1 MRKLVMAVV
10 ALMVMAVIA
19 APSADAQD
27 YGDKAKSH
35 WMKGTMTPPDQETV
49 DVAYEMSWGDDGAK
63 GWIVADG
70 EDGEKVKIEMKDI
83 SMDGDYFKY
92 SFSPPDNADLVV
104 SCSLKKQSD
113 GGFAGKC
120 NDNEENG
127 RSGHMTMAPMGGMN
141 PCGANPCA
149 AKMNPCG
156 ANPCAAKMKE
166 MNPCGANPC
175 AAMQNPCSG

>member
-19 APSADAQD
+19 APSADAQE

-35 WMKGTMTPPDQETV
+35 WMKGTMTPPDQETMEI
-49 DVAYEMSWGDDGAK
+49 AYEMSWGDHGAK

-83 SMDGDYFKY
+83 SMDGDYLNYTFT
-92 SFSPPDNADLVV
+92 PPDNADLVV

-113 GGFAGKC
+113 GGFAGTC
-120 NDNEENG
+120 NDNEEDG
-127 RSGHMTMAPMGGMN
+127 RRGKMTMAPMGGMN
-141 PCGANPCA
+141 PCAANPCAANPCA

-156 ANPCAAKMKE
+156 ANPCAAKKD
-166 MNPCGANPC
+166 PG
-175 AAMQNPCSG
+175 SG